1 MRYVLFSHLD
11 QPAPLK
17 IGDTVKRGQLIGKMG
32 NTGLS
37 SGAHLHTCITDR
49 YPDRIYRLG
58 EVLGLIDNLA
68 AIMQE
73 YAYFLDDELFGGP
86 LTISTYW
93 GDPTYFIKPKE
104 EGKKPQWLFHPA
116 YDVHPNF
123 ASDWSIFWT
132 RSVFGRVHDKGYDHA
147 HGNYLVIAY

>member
-1 MRYVLFSHLD
+1 
-11 QPAPLK
+11 
-17 IGDTVKRGQLIGKMG
+17 MG

-68 AIMQE
+68 TIMQE
-73 YAYFLDDELFGGP
+73 YVYFLDDELFGGP

-93 GDPTYFIKPKE
+93 GDPTYKD
-104 EGKKPQWLFHPA
+104 GYGQWMFHPA
-116 YDVHPNF
+116 YDVHPAF
-123 ASDWSIFWT
+123 KSDWSIFWP